1 MPRSKMIPALIFL
14 ALICGGIT
22 AYCGVRLTEPF
33 ALGALQP
40 LLLKWFTAVISG
52 LIVGGFLLTPLSG
65 RGSTNIFMIVA
76 FIVFGFLSIILALVL
91 TWDALRLLSAGLNK
105 IGLPEGILLPWD
117 WESTGHRWM
126 AGSILSTATLLSLAA
141 LFGASKPAL
150 VRTIDIPITGL
161 NPGLNG
167 FRIVQISDIHIGQAV
182 SRKRVVQIVDQ
193 CNSLDADIIAVTGD
207 LADGDANRLRDSA
220 APLAK
225 LQARHGVWFV
235 TGNHD
240 YYSGVDPWCKLAE
253 ELNMKVLINASQLIA
268 FNGQKVQIAGVTDP
282 SGGVFKK
289 GHAPELAQA
298 RGQQL
303 ADFRLLLAH
312 QPDCAETAASLGFDL
327 QLSGHTHGGQYFP
340 FNLMIHLVQRYVA
353 GHYQVG
359 EMALFVHRGT
369 TWWGPPMRLGS
380 RHEIAVLQ
388 LKPRIVNLET
398 NAA

>member
-1 MPRSKMIPALIFL
+1 MSRAKFILPLIFFT
-14 ALICGGIT
+14 LICGGIA
-22 AYCGVRLTEPF
+22 AYCAMRLIEPF
-33 ALGALQP
+33 AFEETQATLVKGFA
-40 LLLKWFTAVISG
+40 AVVSG
-52 LIVGGFLLTPLSG
+52 LIFGAFLLTPLSS
-65 RGSTNIFMIVA
+65 RRSANIFMIIA
-76 FIVFGFLSIILALVL
+76 FIAFGFLSITLVLVL
-91 TWDALRLLSAGLNK
+91 TWDSVRLLCFAFAKMGA
-105 IGLPEGILLPWD
+105 PEDFLLPWN
-117 WESTGHRWM
+117 WKNTQHQLVSGGILTG
-126 AGSILSTATLLSLAA
+126 AVTLSLAA
-141 LFGASKPAL
+141 LYNASKPAL

-182 SRKRVVQIVDQ
+182 TRKRVVQIVDQ

-207 LADGDANRLRDSA
+207 LADGDAKRLRDSA

-380 RHEIAVLQ
+380 RHEIALLQ
-388 LKPRIVNLET
+388 LKPRLVNLET
-398 NAA
+398 NAT